1 MGFMPRFG
9 MAPTSKSEKEE
20 MSSQD
25 HGPNLSR
32 RSLLRGIASF
42 AVAIPSVLSLASSKW
57 AAKKFDPR
65 LELAIDVEI
74 ATQDGFRV
82 RRPYVAVWI
91 EDPSGKP
98 IRTLSLWMELG
109 RKGPKY
115 LKDLRRWFRD
125 EQARSQVDGGDLVQT
140 VSSPTREAGKYSLTW
155 DGKDDK
161 GKLVDQGNYV
171 LCIEAARQHGTYQ
184 LITQPLKVETHPFKQ
199 VLTGNVEIKAAAVE
213 LRKRK

>member
-1 MGFMPRFG
+1 MNSPDRGH
-9 MAPTSKSEKEE
+9 T
-20 MSSQD
+20 
-25 HGPNLSR
+25 LSR

-42 AVAIPSVLSLASSKW
+42 ALAIPTVLSLAGWKR
-57 AAKKFDPR
+57 AGKKFDPR
-65 LELAIDVEI
+65 FEIAIDVEI
-74 ATQDGFRV
+74 AAQDGFRV

-91 EDPSGKP
+91 EDLSGKP
-98 IRTLSLWMELG
+98 IRTLCLWMELG

-115 LKDLRRWFRD
+115 LRDLRRWYRD
-125 EQARSQVDGGDLVQT
+125 ELTPSQVDGGDLVQT
-140 VSSPTREAGKYSLTW
+140 VSSPTREAGKYSLVW

-161 GKLVDQGNYV
+161 GRLVDQGQYV

-199 VLTGNVEIKAAAVE
+199 ALAGNIEIKAAAVE

>member
-1 MGFMPRFG
+1 MNSPDRGH
-9 MAPTSKSEKEE
+9 T
-20 MSSQD
+20 
-25 HGPNLSR
+25 LSR

-42 AVAIPSVLSLASSKW
+42 ALAIPTVLSLAGWKR
-57 AAKKFDPR
+57 AGKKFDPR
-65 LELAIDVEI
+65 FEIAIDVEI

-91 EDPSGKP
+91 EDLSGKP
-98 IRTLSLWMELG
+98 IRTLCLWMELG

-115 LKDLRRWFRD
+115 LRDLRRWYRD
-125 EQARSQVDGGDLVQT
+125 ELTRSQVDGGDLVQT
-140 VSSPTREAGKYSLTW
+140 VSSPTREAGKYSLVW

-161 GKLVDQGNYV
+161 GRLVDQGQYV

-199 VLTGNVEIKAAAVE
+199 ALAGNVEIKAAAVE